1 MDDPSNADQLAEKV
15 GIHRGKACAI
25 LLAKSL
31 SVPVLLDYS
40 DARKFALDLDLEVI
54 GSVGII
60 IKAVR
65 LGLISREVRKA
76 CKCYVVKYLMCTKR
90 REKLRKVCEELHND
104 KARNRA

>member
-31 SVPVLLDYS
+31 SVLVL

-90 REKLRKVCEELHND
+90 REKLRKVCEDSHNG